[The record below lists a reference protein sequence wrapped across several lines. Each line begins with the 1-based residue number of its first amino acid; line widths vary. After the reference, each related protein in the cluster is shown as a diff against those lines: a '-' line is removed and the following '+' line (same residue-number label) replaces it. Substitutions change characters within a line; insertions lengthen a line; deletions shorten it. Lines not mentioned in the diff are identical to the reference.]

1 MKRLLRHGIPAAVFL
16 AVAVSFLLRRE
27 TVRQGP
33 GETTGTRG
41 APDVRGPEA
50 SRAAP
55 ARDPVFH
62 PAIPGDAS
70 LESIVRHRNGNLN
83 LVLPAGIGRATFVQD
98 LSEVSVALLDE
109 ISQRLSK
116 ARSRA

>member
-16 AVAVSFLLRRE
+16 AVALSFLLRRE

-70 LESIVRHRNGNLN
+70 LESIVSKGVPRSI
-83 LVLPAGIGRATFVQD
+83 PAGV
-98 LSEVSVALLDE
+98 LSGAFTVPEGSGGEPDALTE
-109 ISQRLSK
+109 LSLT
-116 ARSRA
+116 AS